1 MRTVKDI
8 LRAKGSK
15 VYSVSPDATVY
26 EALNRMADKNVGAM
40 LVFEGNDLVGLISE
54 RDYSRKTILKG
65 RFSKQTAVREIM
77 TTEAVTVHPDDDI
90 EACMELFTDKHV
102 RHLPVVEKGKVVG
115 IVSIGDIVKSIID
128 YKEFIIEELENYI
141 KGKR

>member
-15 VYSVSPDATVY
+15 VYSISPDATVY

-40 LVFEGNDLVGLISE
+40 LVFEGTDLVGLISE

-65 RFSKQTAVREIM
+65 RFSKETAVREIM
-77 TTEAVTVHPDDDI
+77 TTEAATVHPDDDI

>member
-1 MRTVKDI
+1 MKTVKDI

-26 EALNRMADKNVGAM
+26 EALKRMAKKNVGSM
-40 LVFEGNDLVGLISE
+40 LVFEGKDLVGMISE

-65 RFSKQTAVREIM
+65 RLSKDTAVREIM
-77 TTEAVTVHPDDDI
+77 TTAVVSVHPDDDI
-90 EACMELFTDKHV
+90 EECMELFTDKWV
-102 RHLPVVEKGKVVG
+102 RHLPVIEKGKVVG
-115 IVSIGDIVKSIID
+115 IVSIGDVVKSIID

>member
-1 MRTVKDI
+1 MKTVKDI
-8 LRAKGSK
+8 LGAKGSK
-15 VYSVSPDATVY
+15 VYSISPDATVY
-26 EALNRMADKNVGAM
+26 EALNRMAEKNVGSM
-40 LVFEGNDLVGLISE
+40 LVFEGKNLLGLISE

-65 RFSKQTAVREIM
+65 RLSKDTAVREIM
-77 TTEAVTVHPDDDI
+77 TTSVVSVHPDDDI
-90 EACMELFTDKHV
+90 EECMELFTDKRV
-102 RHLPVVEKGKVVG
+102 RHLPVIEKGKVVG

>member
-1 MRTVKDI
+1 MKTVKDI
-8 LRAKGSK
+8 LGAKRSK
-15 VYSVSPDATVY
+15 VYFISPDATVY
-26 EALNRMADKNVGAM
+26 EALNRMAEKNVGSM
-40 LVFEGNDLVGLISE
+40 LVFEGKNLLGLISE

-65 RFSKQTAVREIM
+65 RLSKDTAVREIM
-77 TTEAVTVHPDDDI
+77 TTSVVSVHPDDDI

-102 RHLPVVEKGKVVG
+102 RHLPVIEKGKVVG
-115 IVSIGDIVKSIID
+115 IVSIGDVVKSIID

>member
-1 MRTVKDI
+1 MKTVKDI

-15 VYSVSPDATVY
+15 VYSISPDATVY
-26 EALNRMADKNVGAM
+26 EALNRMAEKNVGSM
-40 LVFEGNDLVGLISE
+40 LVFEGKNLLGLISE

-65 RFSKQTAVREIM
+65 RLSKDTAVREIM
-77 TTEAVTVHPDDDI
+77 TTSVVSVHPDDDI
-90 EACMELFTDKHV
+90 EACMELFTDKRV
-102 RHLPVVEKGKVVG
+102 RHLPVIEKGKVVG

>member
-15 VYSVSPDATVY
+15 VYSIAPDATVY
-26 EALNRMADKNVGAM
+26 EALKRMATKNVGAM
-40 LVFEGNDLVGLISE
+40 LVFEGTELVGLISE

-65 RFSKQTAVREIM
+65 RLSKETAVREIM
-77 TTEAVTVHPDDDI
+77 TNEMVSVHPDDDI
-90 EACMELFTDKHV
+90 EECMDLFTDKHV
-102 RHLPVVEKGKVVG
+102 RHLPVIEKGKVVG

-128 YKEFIIEELENYI
+128 YKELIIADLENYI

>member
-15 VYSVSPDATVY
+15 VYSISPDATVY

-128 YKEFIIEELENYI
+128 YKDFIIEELENYI

>member
-15 VYSVSPDATVY
+15 VYTISPDATVF
-26 EALNRMADKNVGAM
+26 EALSRMAEHNVGAM
-40 LVFEGNDLVGLISE
+40 LVFEENDLVGLISE

-65 RFSKQTAVREIM
+65 RLSKETAVREIM
-77 TTEAVTVHPDDDI
+77 STELVTIHPDDDI
-90 EACMELFTDKHV
+90 EECMELFTDKRI
-102 RHLPVVEKGKVVG
+102 RHLPVIEEGKVVG
-115 IVSIGDIVKSIID
+115 IVSIGDIVKSVID

-141 KGKR
+141 KGQR

>member
-8 LRAKGSK
+8 LRAKGSQ
-15 VYSVSPDATVY
+15 VYTISPDATVY
-26 EALNRMADKNVGAM
+26 EALGRMAENNVGAL
-40 LVFEGNDLVGLISE
+40 LVFEENDLVGLISE

-65 RFSKQTAVREIM
+65 RFSKETAVSEIM
-77 TTEAVTVHPDDDI
+77 TAKVVTVHPDDDI
-90 EACMELFTDKHV
+90 EECMELFTDKHI
-102 RHLPVVEKGKVVG
+102 RHLPVVEEGKIVG

-141 KGKR
+141 KGQR

>member
-8 LRAKGSK
+8 LRAKGSN
-15 VYSVSPDATVY
+15 VYSIAPDATVY

-65 RFSKQTAVREIM
+65 RLSKNTAV
-77 TTEAVTVHPDDDI
+77 
-90 EACMELFTDKHV
+90 
-102 RHLPVVEKGKVVG
+102 
-115 IVSIGDIVKSIID
+115 
-128 YKEFIIEELENYI
+128 
-141 KGKR
+141 

>member
-15 VYSVSPDATVY
+15 VYSIAPDATVY
-26 EALNRMADKNVGAM
+26 EALKRMAKKNVGAM
-40 LVFEGNDLVGLISE
+40 LVFEGTDLVGLISE

-65 RFSKQTAVREIM
+65 RLSRETAVREIM
-77 TTEAVTVHPDDDI
+77 TTEMVTVHPDDDI
-90 EACMELFTDKHV
+90 EGCMELFTDKHI
-102 RHLPVVEKGKVVG
+102 RHLPVIEKGKVVG

-128 YKEFIIEELENYI
+128 YKEFIIAELESYI
-141 KGKR
+141 KGRR